1 MLRPFLVPPPTPIKT
16 CLDFCVSVTT
26 AKKKDC
32 CASPV
37 STPPSSLLKTR
48 LRGREGGARPLAW
61 WSANSHSSSSSLVFY
76 NLWISALDTLDPNHP
91 PAGCDRTKQQPP
103 YDDATWQ
110 KKSSSL
116 QKFRMANQFSPR
128 QGWRRKISSQLYFL
142 PKRIV
147 PSLSPHFTMRS
158 AEIFVS
164 ELGSYMKEN
173 VCFKVNFDSF
183 SVRPFLV
190 RRCPLGA
197 GVRLH
202 HLQRGR
208 IEARP
213 IRWDNE
219 KRQQRHVFSLK
230 NKHFLPFKACTSLM
244 RTSGASSSA
253 VWRRREGEG
262 EKY

>member
-1 MLRPFLVPPPTPIKT
+1 M
-16 CLDFCVSVTT
+16 
-26 AKKKDC
+26 
-32 CASPV
+32 
-37 STPPSSLLKTR
+37 
-48 LRGREGGARPLAW
+48 REGGARALAR
-61 WSANSHSSSSSLVFY
+61 WSANSHSSSSSLVFLQSL
-76 NLWISALDTLDPNHP
+76 NFCTGHP
-91 PAGCDRTKQQPP
+91 RSQPP
-103 YDDATWQ
+103 PGWMWPDQATTPLWRVDDATWQ

-173 VCFKVNFDSF
+173 VCFKVNFDSL
-183 SVRPFLV
+183 SGRPFPV
-190 RRCPLGA
+190 RCPFGA

-219 KRQQRHVFSLK
+219 KRQQRHIFSSK
-230 NKHFLPFKACTSLM
+230 NKYFPFLQGLFFPNENERSIFFSRLEAARGWGGKN
-244 RTSGASSSA
+244 
-253 VWRRREGEG
+253 
-262 EKY
+262 